1 MRNLYLVSYD
11 IRDQKR
17 WRKVFRIAK
26 GYGVQLQYSVFYCYL
41 SSRERVMLTSDLE
54 GVIDHTSDRVLVV
67 NIGGPGVDLEQK
79 VEFLGQ
85 KKDITDH
92 QAVII

>member
-41 SSRERVMLTSDLE
+41 SSKERVLLTSDLE
-54 GVIDHTSDRVLVV
+54 GVIDHTYDRVLVV

>member
-17 WRKVFRIAK
+17 WRRVYRIAK
-26 GYGVQLQYSVFYCYL
+26 GYGVQIQYSVFYCFL
-41 SSRERVMLTSDLE
+41 SSKERVMLITDLDS
-54 GVIDHTSDRVLVV
+54 VIDHASDRVLLA
-67 NIGGPGVDLEQK
+67 NIGGSGTDIEQK

-85 KKDITDH
+85 KKDIGDH
-92 QAVII
+92 QAVIV

>member
-1 MRNLYLVSYD
+1 MRNLYLISYD

-26 GYGVQLQYSVFYCYL
+26 GYGKQLQYSVFYCYL
-41 SSRERVMLTSDLE
+41 SSREKVLLTSDIE
-54 GVIDHTSDRVLVV
+54 KVIDHLTDRVLVV
-67 NIGGPGVDLEQK
+67 NIGGQSIDLEQR

-85 KKDITDH
+85 KADIEDH

>member
-26 GYGVQLQYSVFYCYL
+26 GYGVQLQYSVFCCHL
-41 SSRERVMLTSDLE
+41 SSRERVLLTSDLE
-54 GVIDHTSDRVLVV
+54 SVIDHTSDRVLVV
-67 NIGGPGVDLEQK
+67 NIGGPGADLEQK